1 MSAQGREWTYPK
13 GVGGLTATGYGRNA
27 SEAAQS
33 GLPRARTERAPYDTA
48 SESMDKLKLTQVAA
62 LTVPIGGQTIDLQQ
76 VDYAIADAMSLLRV
90 RIREGRRFTI
100 FDIDPASARELGQ
113 ALIDWAERQPGG
125 GR

>member
-1 MSAQGREWTYPK
+1 
-13 GVGGLTATGYGRNA
+13 
-27 SEAAQS
+27 
-33 GLPRARTERAPYDTA
+33 
-48 SESMDKLKLTQVAA
+48 MDKLKLTQVAA
-62 LTVPIGGQTIDLQQ
+62 LTIPIGGQRIDLQQ

-113 ALIDWAERQPGG
+113 VLIDWAEGQPGG